1 MSEPFIPHSRPALG
15 EPEAKA
21 VAAVV
26 RGGWV
31 AQGTQVAAFER
42 TMAKVTGQAQGVAV
56 SSGTAA
62 LYLALAALGIGA
74 DDEVVIP
81 SYVCSAL
88 WHAVRLTGAKPVL
101 VDIEPATYQPS
112 PQAVA
117 RVLTRHTKAVI
128 VPHMFGLPAD
138 IENVKS
144 HGVPVIEDCAQTLGV
159 TVRGAPVGGT
169 GKLAICS
176 FYATKLLTAGEGG
189 MVLGRDESLVGRVR
203 ALRQYD
209 EQDALDP
216 AFNYKMTDMQAAL
229 GLCQVARLED
239 FLARRRTI
247 AARYHEAVREA
258 GLTPPW
264 VPAGLEH
271 GYFRYVVRLPK
282 PVDPALDRASTLGIG
297 CRRPVFRPI
306 HRYLDLSGFP
316 ETDAAWE
323 RALSIPLYP
332 ALTDAEVDRIAG
344 ALPAILA
351 G

>member
-1 MSEPFIPHSRPALG
+1 VNEPFIPHSRPALG
-15 EPEAKA
+15 EAEAKA
-21 VAAVV
+21 VAEVV

-31 AQGTQVAAFER
+31 AQGRQVAAFEQA
-42 TMAKVTGQAQGVAV
+42 MAKVTGQAQGVAV

-62 LYLALAALGIGA
+62 LYVALMALGIGA
-74 DDEVVIP
+74 GDEVVIP
-81 SYVCSAL
+81 SYVCTAL
-88 WHAVRLTGAKPVL
+88 WHAVRLTGATPIL
-101 VDIEPATYQPS
+101 VDIEPATYDPS
-112 PQAVA
+112 PQAVT

-138 IENVKS
+138 IETLKS

-159 TVRGAPVGGT
+159 TVRGTSVGGT
-169 GKLAICS
+169 GKLVICS

-189 MVLGRDESLVGRVR
+189 MVLGRDESLMSRVQT
-203 ALRQYD
+203 LRQYD
-209 EQDALDP
+209 EEDALVR

-271 GYFRYVVRLPK
+271 GYFRYVVRLSG
-282 PVDPALDRASTLGIG
+282 PVGPALDRARSLSIG

-316 ETDAAWE
+316 ESDAAWE

-332 ALTDAEVDRIAG
+332 ALTDHEVDRIVG

>member
-1 MSEPFIPHSRPALG
+1 VNEPFIPHSRPALG
-15 EPEAKA
+15 EAEAKA
-21 VAAVV
+21 VAEVV
-26 RGGWV
+26 RGGWI
-31 AQGTQVAAFER
+31 AQGRQVAVFEQA
-42 TMAKVTGQAQGVAV
+42 MAKLTGQAQGVAV

-62 LYLALAALGIGA
+62 LYLALMALRVGT

-81 SYVCSAL
+81 SYVCTAL

-112 PQAVA
+112 PQAVPHA
-117 RVLTRHTKAVI
+117 LTSHTMAAI

-138 IENVKS
+138 IETLKS
-144 HGVPVIEDCAQTLGV
+144 HGIPVIEDCALTLGV
-159 TVRGAPVGGT
+159 TVRGTPVGGT

-176 FYATKLLTAGEGG
+176 FSATKLLTAGEGG
-189 MVLGRDESLVGRVR
+189 MVLGRDESLMSHIR

-209 EQDALDP
+209 QQDALDP

-229 GLCQVARLED
+229 GLCQVARLD
-239 FLARRRTI
+239 SFLARRRAI
-247 AARYHEAVREA
+247 AARYHEAVRQA
-258 GLTPPW
+258 GLTPPL

-271 GYFRYVVRLPK
+271 GYFRYVVRLPH
-282 PVDPALDRASTLGIG
+282 PVDPALDRARTLGIG
-297 CRRPVFRPI
+297 CRRPVYRPI
-306 HRYLDLSGFP
+306 HRYLNLSSFP

-332 ALTDAEVDRIAG
+332 ALTDHEVDRVAS

>member
-1 MSEPFIPHSRPALG
+1 VSDTFIPHSRPALG

-117 RVLTRHTKAVI
+117 RALTRHTKAVI

-282 PVDPALDRASTLGIG
+282 PVDPALDRASTFGIG

-332 ALTDAEVDRIAG
+332 ALTDHEVDRIVG